1 MKNLAA
7 FLETGCRY
15 TLGAEREGVSPERF
29 RSYVLEELTLLE
41 SKCDFSFRPH
51 RAAHLRHHAAN
62 IQRLLETYDV

>member
-15 TLGAEREGVSPERF
+15 TRGAERAGVSPERF
-29 RSYVLEELTLLE
+29 RAYVLDELSRLE
-41 SKCDFSFRPH
+41 SQCAFSFRPH

-62 IQRLLETYDV
+62 IQCLLETYDV